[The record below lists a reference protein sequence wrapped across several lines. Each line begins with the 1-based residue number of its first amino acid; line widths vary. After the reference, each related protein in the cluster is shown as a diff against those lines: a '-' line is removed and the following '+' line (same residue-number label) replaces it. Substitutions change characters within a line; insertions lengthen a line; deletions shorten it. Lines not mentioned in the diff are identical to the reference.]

1 MSGSGGGLFQRL
13 RARRWKPQWQKSFDS
28 QQEKTFQVNHLLKLA
43 CGSRYFTCDYVTLH
57 VSSPALYTFIIHD
70 RHKHINT
77 DPMAP
82 REVLFFFGSW
92 RDLRYFCV
100 CTTSRPPP
108 ANCPQHDWMIESVR
122 VKCTSRNGMN
132 EDDFIQ
138 NLTGARL
145 LFLKKKLEQLTRH
158 DTTELWL
165 LGFILPWPNT
175 PSHSVSV
182 AYPRSE
188 SDLLRGLTRSSSPM
202 LHTSTNFYENKD
214 HCQLQSA
221 TLVTCIHWE
230 VQHSNHQVHL
240 TFMRLSG
247 LSWAIKCNATHQK
260 TYPQID
266 SAAEYWWCIIAEST
280 PEILISLLNLFCSTP

>member
-28 QQEKTFQVNHLLKLA
+28 QQEKTFKVNHLLKLA

-122 VKCTSRNGMN
+122 VKCTSRNG
-132 EDDFIQ
+132 
-138 NLTGARL
+138 
-145 LFLKKKLEQLTRH
+145 KKKTWATYTSWH
-158 DTTELWL
+158 DWTLIVRIYSSLAKHAISQCQCCVSALW
-165 LGFILPWPNT
+165 I
-175 PSHSVSV
+175 
-182 AYPRSE
+182 
-188 SDLLRGLTRSSSPM
+188 RSSPRFNP
-202 LHTSTNFYENKD
+202 L
-214 HCQLQSA
+214 L
-221 TLVTCIHWE
+221 
-230 VQHSNHQVHL
+230 L
-240 TFMRLSG
+240 TH
-247 LSWAIKCNATHQK
+247 ATHFHQFLRK
-260 TYPQID
+260 
-266 SAAEYWWCIIAEST
+266 
-280 PEILISLLNLFCSTP
+280 